1 MSEQTPTISI
11 IMPIYKVAQ
20 YLRRCLGSI
29 KEQTYTD
36 FEVLMIDDGS
46 PDESGSICIEYQQN
60 DPRFHYYRKENGGQ
74 LQHVIT
80 DYQQHGENTFHL
92 LTVTIFW
99 EKII

>member
-46 PDESGSICIEYQQN
+46 MVHRMNQVLFVSNISKMIRVSITIV
-60 DPRFHYYRKENGGQ
+60 KKMVGQ

-80 DYQQHGENTFHL
+80 DYQ
-92 LTVTIFW
+92 
-99 EKII
+99 